1 MTTEKLMSISKE
13 DINEAAKRLEK
24 TDLPDLV
31 EMLSLKEDNIRY
43 QAFLLLMSRSAI
55 FDDVYP
61 FWDIFCDKIK
71 SENSYQRSIGLMLI
85 AENARWDTRNRTE
98 GIIDDYLVLLQDE
111 KPITVRQCVQSLG
124 KIVAYK
130 PELSCKIASK
140 LISFDISAVR
150 ETMRKVILFDI
161 LNVLILIRQK
171 YKTDE
176 MESFIQ
182 NALSSGILDEKSKKM
197 IKVLL

>member
-55 FDDVYP
+55 FNDVYP

-124 KIVAYK
+124 KIAAYK

>member
-1 MTTEKLMSISKE
+1 MSISKE

-55 FDDVYP
+55 FNDVYP

-124 KIVAYK
+124 KIAAYK

>member
-55 FDDVYP
+55 FNDVYP

-124 KIVAYK
+124 KIAAYK

-176 MESFIQ
+176 TESFIQ

>member
-197 IKVLL
+197 IRVLL

>member
-55 FDDVYP
+55 FNDVYP

>member
-124 KIVAYK
+124 KIAAYK

>member
-31 EMLSLKEDNIRY
+31 EMLSLKEDNIRF

-61 FWDIFCDKIK
+61 FWDIFCDKII

-124 KIVAYK
+124 KIAAYK

>member
-1 MTTEKLMSISKE
+1 MSISKE

-55 FDDVYP
+55 FNDVYP